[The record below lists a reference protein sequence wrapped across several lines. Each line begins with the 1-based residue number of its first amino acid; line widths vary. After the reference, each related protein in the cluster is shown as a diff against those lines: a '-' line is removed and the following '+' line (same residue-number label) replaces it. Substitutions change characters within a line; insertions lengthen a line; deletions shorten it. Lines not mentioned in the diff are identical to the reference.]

1 KPVTSSGYLSNHRRS
16 LGKLS
21 GVYVTPFNLSVG
33 LVTYY
38 QTGIPISRIGYSNAY
53 SRYEFYLT
61 RRGTEGRVPA
71 TYDTNVHPAYPLAPR
86 PGSLTFLTD
95 FFNILNT
102 QRVLAVDQRYNTS
115 EFDDPNQ
122 ICPAGSDQNGC
133 NATYGKAIARS
144 LPFSVRFGAKLGF

>member
-38 QTGIPISRIGYSNAY
+38 QTGIPISRIGFSNAY
-53 SRYEFYLT
+53 TRYEFFLT
-61 RRGTEGRVPA
+61 RRGTEGRVESSYDADVHLGYPLQIGPA
-71 TYDTNVHPAYPLAPR
+71 TM
-86 PGSLTFLTD
+86 TFLRA
-95 FFNILNT
+95 FFNIFNNQL
-102 QRVLAVDQRYNTS
+102 VLAVDQRYNTS

-122 ICPAGSDQNGC
+122 ICPAG
-133 NATYGKAIARS
+133 
-144 LPFSVRFGAKLGF
+144 